1 MSYRGGVDAVHFTSG
16 GQRLVGVLYSAA
28 SAEPRPS
35 LILLHGI
42 PGTEKNYDIAYRLR
56 DLGWHSLVVHFRGGW
71 GSEGD
76 YDMLAQPEDALAAVD
91 YVLNTDAEWKVD
103 AEHIAVL
110 GFSLGNRA
118 ALAAAHRDSRIG
130 AVLSVAGFS
139 DFDEVILSDEAYVNS
154 APFLHGTT
162 ARSLRTQWMK
172 LADEDNPISR
182 IAQIEC
188 PILIVHGTQDDTVP
202 YWMAPALHEASGKRA
217 ELEPIED
224 ADHVFTQHRAQLVGV
239 VTNWLERWLTS

>member
-16 GQRLVGVLYSAA
+16 GHRVVGVLYSAA
-28 SAEPRPS
+28 STEPSPA
-35 LILLHGI
+35 LILLQVI
-42 PGTEKNYDIAYRLR
+42 PGTEKNYDITYRLR

-91 YVLNTDAEWKVD
+91 YLLNADAEWKVD
-103 AEHIAVL
+103 VEHIAML

-118 ALAAAHRDSRIG
+118 ALAAAHRDSRIS

-139 DFDEVILSDEAYVNS
+139 DFDEVILSDEAYMNS

-162 ARSLRTQWMK
+162 APSLRTQWMK

-188 PILIVHGTQDDTVP
+188 PILIVHGTHDDTVP
-202 YWMAPALHEASGKRA
+202 YSMPPTLNETSGKQ
-217 ELEPIED
+217 P
-224 ADHVFTQHRAQLVGV
+224 
-239 VTNWLERWLTS
+239 